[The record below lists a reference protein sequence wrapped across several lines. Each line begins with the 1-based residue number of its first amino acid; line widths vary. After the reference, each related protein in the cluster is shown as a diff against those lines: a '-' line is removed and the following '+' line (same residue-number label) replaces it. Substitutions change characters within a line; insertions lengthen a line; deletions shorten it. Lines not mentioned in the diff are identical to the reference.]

1 MILEMKKSDIFYLK
15 YILLIQCFLIIEC
28 KHDKSAYGTEV
39 NTKDSVINVRKLVN
53 HKLTE
58 EIEYYY
64 PNKELKS
71 KVGIKDGIKD
81 GHYVE
86 YYINGQIKISAFIK
100 NRHWI
105 NKYEAFSNSGQL
117 EKIHII
123 ESDSFQGEL
132 IHYFPN
138 QTLSMYCLSDF
149 DGKLYHVTKWDT
161 LGKKYYDEGVVF
173 SPSIKCNS
181 KLDSLP
187 KDKLIEFYA
196 AVSVFDKYK
205 TIMKAGLNMNEL
217 TQLELDRHKATY
229 RTSFKQSGKNQ
240 LTFLGVMY
248 DSLGNVF
255 KTDTT
260 RLNINVIE

>member
-28 KHDKSAYGTEV
+28 KHDKIAYGTEV

-105 NKYEAFSNSGQL
+105 NKYEAFSN
-117 EKIHII
+117 
-123 ESDSFQGEL
+123 
-132 IHYFPN
+132 
-138 QTLSMYCLSDF
+138 
-149 DGKLYHVTKWDT
+149 
-161 LGKKYYDEGVVF
+161 